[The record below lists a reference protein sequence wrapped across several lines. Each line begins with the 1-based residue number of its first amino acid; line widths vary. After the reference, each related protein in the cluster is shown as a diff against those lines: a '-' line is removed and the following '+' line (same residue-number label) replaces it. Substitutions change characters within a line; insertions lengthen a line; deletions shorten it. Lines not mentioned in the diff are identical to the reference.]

1 MRLAW
6 SVAVLAI
13 GFSAPPILG
22 QQPGSN
28 QGIWA
33 ARDTTITLDGGT
45 FPVKIGIWDSGVD
58 TTLFAS
64 RLSRDVVGAP
74 LVRGYDPFKRRQDTY
89 LAVLDSVILA
99 KRDTL
104 NAILQA
110 FDDLDSEVTSSR
122 ASALAAVLGSMTPDE
137 ERAFDHEIGLWSGYT
152 HGTAV
157 ADIAIAGNDRAEIVI
172 ARMEWWH
179 GDPPVPCWSR
189 ELADR
194 EAESI
199 ADLLRF
205 LVQSGARVVNM
216 SWVRAKSSYL
226 GNLTSCAPDMAPEE
240 RDGLAQYT
248 VDTIRSVLRA
258 GMAASPG
265 VLFVGAAGNAGSSLS
280 QADQAT
286 RFSLPNFLLVGAV
299 GHDGLRVAFT
309 NTGDEVTLYA
319 NGFRVPA
326 RLPGGVQSYPSGT
339 SMATPSV
346 TNAAGK
352 MLAVNPQLDGAE
364 MREILEQ
371 SADLNATGDRLL
383 NTGRAV
389 SIAQSRRR

>member
-1 MRLAW
+1 MRLTW

-13 GFSAPPILG
+13 GFSAPPTLG

-45 FPVKIGIWDSGVD
+45 SPVRIGIWDSGVD
-58 TTLFAS
+58 TTLFAD
-64 RLSRDVVGAP
+64 RLSRDVMGAP

-110 FDDLDSEVTSSR
+110 FDDLDSEVMSPR
-122 ASALAAVLGSMTPDE
+122 ASALAAALGSMTPDA
-137 ERAFDHEIGLWSGYT
+137 ERELGDEIGLWSAYT

-205 LVQSGARVVNM
+205 LVQGGARVVNM
-216 SWVRAKSSYL
+216 SWMRAKSSYL
-226 GNLTSCAPDMAPEE
+226 GNLTSCAPGMAPEE
-240 RDGLAQYT
+240 RDAIAQYT

-299 GHDGLRVAFT
+299 GHDGSRIAFT

-339 SMATPSV
+339 SMAAPNV

-352 MLAVNPQLDGAE
+352 MLAVNPQLNGAE
-364 MREILEQ
+364 VREILEQ

-383 NTGRAV
+383 NAGRAV
-389 SIAQSRRR
+389 LIAQSRRR